1 MNGQPASFVAQNY
14 HERYSAIVALGI
26 ATQKCSK
33 THQLMLYHYP
43 HQAVLVLHPF
53 LLFVTCFVCLNLEE
67 RPLFAYSLYLLYLCL
82 EVPRQCSH
90 TAKG

>member
-67 RPLFAYSLYLLYLCL
+67 RPLFAYSLLYLCL